1 MLYRTKENK
10 FTNKNYVQNMSNNTF
25 ILQLPFSADKVPQLV
40 AYGTPRSQ
48 RCVSVDG
55 SGQVCTIVH
64 CKRRR
69 QSEAV

>member
-1 MLYRTKENK
+1 
-10 FTNKNYVQNMSNNTF
+10 MSNNTF

-48 RCVSVDG
+48 RCVNVDG

-64 CKRRR
+64 CKRRG